1 VRAVR
6 PDHRDLG
13 VVDAPDAHVSVLPSG
28 GRVRPANDL
37 VLARFVGGA
46 AAAGFFSGVGL
57 AIPAHLHCTN
67 SVAAPYSRSAMPFTI
82 LVIDDDPSLLEMAS
96 ELLASDG
103 HRPLTASSG
112 RDGIAQ
118 AQAERPDLVLLDYD
132 MPAMDGLAV
141 IEKLRA
147 DPTTRRIPVVALT
160 SATAEH
166 ANALVRAGCIGFIP
180 KPFAPTEFLRLIVE
194 FLHVA
199 IARSRHDPGR

>member
-1 VRAVR
+1 
-6 PDHRDLG
+6 
-13 VVDAPDAHVSVLPSG
+13 
-28 GRVRPANDL
+28 
-37 VLARFVGGA
+37 
-46 AAAGFFSGVGL
+46 
-57 AIPAHLHCTN
+57 
-67 SVAAPYSRSAMPFTI
+67 
-82 LVIDDDPSLLEMAS
+82 MAS

-112 RDGIAQ
+112 RDGLAQ
-118 AQAERPDLVLLDYD
+118 AQAERPDLVLLDYH
-132 MPAMDGLAV
+132 MPDMDGLAV

-194 FLHVA
+194 FLHVTV
-199 IARSRHDPGR
+199 ARSRHDPGR